1 MYGCMFLNFNADCE
15 FRAKFFR
22 DSNLKEKNII
32 SLSIGNPKHRYIHK
46 SKKVRI
52 ELNLDV

>member
-1 MYGCMFLNFNADCE
+1 MYGCIFLNFNAECE

-22 DSNLKEKNII
+22 DSNLKEKRII

-46 SKKVRI
+46 SKRVRI
-52 ELNLDV
+52 ELNLDL